1 MTSRANDEFGLISRF
16 FGNVGMFDESLFDS
30 PVISLG
36 IGDDCAILRPP
47 PEHEICLSI
56 DTLVCGVHF
65 PETITP
71 YHLGYRCLAV
81 SLSDLAAM
89 GAKPV
94 AFTLALTLPAS
105 DSEWLSEFSRGLSH
119 LASQY
124 QIRLIGGDTTKGP
137 LTISIQV
144 HGLVPIGQAIKR
156 SGAQAGDLICVS
168 GSLGAAGAALDVL
181 HLESEINSASAG
193 IRHLLERYFIP
204 QPRVALG
211 VLLRGHATAAIDISD
226 GLLADFNHI
235 AMSSGVGGLFY
246 EEQIPCSALLVSE
259 VGSKSLSLAL
269 TAGDDYELCFCLPEA
284 SYDQLKQV
292 ELFKNVSVVGVVSSE
307 SGLKMRCID
316 GSERELSPEGYT
328 HF

>member
-1 MTSRANDEFGLISRF
+1 MTNRSIDEFGLISRF
-16 FGNVGMFDESLFDS
+16 FGNVGVFDESLFDS
-30 PVISLG
+30 PVIPLG

-94 AFTLALTLPAS
+94 AFTLALTLPES
-105 DSEWLSEFSRGLSH
+105 SPEWLAEFSRGLSH
-119 LASQY
+119 LANQY
-124 QIRLIGGDTTKGP
+124 QIRLIGGDTTRGP

-144 HGLVPIGQAIKR
+144 HGLVPVDQAIKR
-156 SGAQAGDLICVS
+156 SGAQEGDLICVS
-168 GSLGAAGAALDVL
+168 GALGAAGAALDVL
-181 HLESEINSASAG
+181 HLESEIKSARAG
-193 IRHLLERYFIP
+193 IRHLLERYFLP
-204 QPRVALG
+204 QPRIDLG
-211 VLLRGHATAAIDISD
+211 CLLRGHATAAIDISD

-235 AMSSGVGGLFY
+235 AESSKVGGLFY
-246 EEQIPCSALLVSE
+246 EVQIPCSELLTSE
-259 VGSKSLSLAL
+259 VGSESLSLAL
-269 TAGDDYELCFCLPEA
+269 TAGDDYELCFCLPA
-284 SYDQLKQV
+284 YRYDQLKHDD
-292 ELFKNVSVVGVVSSE
+292 LFKDVSVVGVVSSE
-307 SGLKMRCID
+307 LGLKMQCKD
-316 GSERELSPEGYT
+316 GSERVLSPNGYT